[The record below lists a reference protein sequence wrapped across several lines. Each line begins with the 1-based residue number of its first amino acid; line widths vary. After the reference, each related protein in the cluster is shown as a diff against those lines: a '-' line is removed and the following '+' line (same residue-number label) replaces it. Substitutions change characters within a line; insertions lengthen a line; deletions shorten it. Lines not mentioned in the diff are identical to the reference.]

1 MKGFTVILRALLR
14 GMFRKKAGR
23 SGMTVSA
30 IVGMLIAASIIA
42 AVLSVVMGL
51 LGNAAREYGLA
62 TEVVALL
69 FAADFIITL
78 VFGVTAVM
86 SSMWSARDGE
96 FFASL
101 PVSSNAV
108 MLAKLTSA
116 YIQDGAV
123 SCILVLPPAITFGAV
138 AGMGALYYVMT
149 VLAIILVP
157 LAALLLAAIIS
168 VPLAFV
174 SGFFRN
180 RGAAAAVLLLALFTL
195 LMTAYILLVGL
206 MPATVPENTAS
217 IGEMIAAAR
226 EGMKRGLYIVYPVYC
241 LARFGCGGE
250 GLTDNAALSAVAD
263 LGIFIGSVVILAALL
278 LPITA
283 LFYRRIISRQ
293 SESAPVRHAGAKSYT
308 EKGVLAALV
317 GKERKMLLRDASF
330 AFQCLGGIVLTPII
344 SIMMFVIASTN
355 IGDIAGAEDLVF
367 IAMWQA
373 ATAVSVV
380 MIAAS
385 GMTALTSVT
394 REGQTFVYSKTI
406 PVPYSVQLS
415 AKRIIA
421 LVPALCSS
429 VVTTAGMAIAGG
441 IALGKADAL
450 AVISTLL
457 ILSASS
463 LLSTEAF
470 ILRDLSSPRL
480 DWVTPRE
487 AVKNNIR
494 LVAPVLT
501 ASLVSAV
508 IAAIII
514 AGGIALYFVGTGN
527 FSVPIVTLPVA
538 AVEACLFFPVHARL
552 RLRADKLYE
561 RLSV

>member
-1 MKGFTVILRALLR
+1 
-14 GMFRKKAGR
+14 
-23 SGMTVSA
+23 
-30 IVGMLIAASIIA
+30 
-42 AVLSVVMGL
+42 
-51 LGNAAREYGLA
+51 
-62 TEVVALL
+62 
-69 FAADFIITL
+69 
-78 VFGVTAVM
+78 
-86 SSMWSARDGE
+86 
-96 FFASL
+96 
-101 PVSSNAV
+101 
-108 MLAKLTSA
+108 
-116 YIQDGAV
+116 
-123 SCILVLPPAITFGAV
+123 
-138 AGMGALYYVMT
+138 
-149 VLAIILVP
+149 
-157 LAALLLAAIIS
+157 
-168 VPLAFV
+168 
-174 SGFFRN
+174 
-180 RGAAAAVLLLALFTL
+180 
-195 LMTAYILLVGL
+195 
-206 MPATVPENTAS
+206 
-217 IGEMIAAAR
+217 
-226 EGMKRGLYIVYPVYC
+226 
-241 LARFGCGGE
+241 
-250 GLTDNAALSAVAD
+250 
-263 LGIFIGSVVILAALL
+263 
-278 LPITA
+278 
-283 LFYRRIISRQ
+283 
-293 SESAPVRHAGAKSYT
+293 
-308 EKGVLAALV
+308 
-317 GKERKMLLRDASF
+317 
-330 AFQCLGGIVLTPII
+330 
-344 SIMMFVIASTN
+344 MMFVIASTN

>member
-23 SGMTVSA
+23 SGNPMSA
-30 IVGMLIAASIIA
+30 VVVMLIAALLIA

-51 LGNAAREYGLA
+51 VGSSAREYGFT

-116 YIQDGAV
+116 YFQDGAI

-138 AGMGALYYVMT
+138 TGMGGAYYVMT
-149 VLAIILVP
+149 VLAVVLVP

-180 RGAAAAVLLLALFTL
+180 RGAAAAVLLLALFAL
-195 LMTAYILLVGL
+195 LMTAYILLVEL
-206 MPATVPENTAS
+206 IPVRVSESTAS
-217 IGEMIAAAR
+217 VGEMIAAAR
-226 EGMKRGLYIVYPVYC
+226 EGMKRGLYIVYPLYC

-250 GLTDNAALSAVAD
+250 GFSDNAALSAAAD
-263 LGIFIGSVVILAALL
+263 LGIFIGSVALLAALL
-278 LPITA
+278 LPVTA

-293 SESAPVRHAGAKSYT
+293 SESAPVRRAGAKGYS
-308 EKGVLAALV
+308 EKSVLAALV
-317 GKERKMLLRDASF
+317 GKESKMLLRDASF
-330 AFQCLGGIVLTPII
+330 AFQCLGGVVIAPVI
-344 SIMMFVIASTN
+344 SIIMLVVSSMNMGDAS
-355 IGDIAGAEDLVF
+355 GAEDLVF

-373 ATAVSVV
+373 ATAVSVI
-380 MIAAS
+380 MIAAT

-394 REGQTFVYSKTI
+394 REGQTFVYSKII

-415 AKRIIA
+415 AKRITA

-441 IALGKADAL
+441 IVFGKADAL

-457 ILSASS
+457 ILAASS
-463 LLSTEAF
+463 LLSTEVF
-470 ILRDLSSPRL
+470 ILRDLSSPKL
-480 DWVTPRE
+480 DWVTARE

-494 LVAPVLT
+494 LVAPVLL
-501 ASLVSAV
+501 ASLISAV

-514 AGGIALYFVGTGN
+514 VGSIALYFVGTDT
-527 FSVPIVTLPVA
+527 FSIPIVTLPVA
-538 AVEACLFFPVHARL
+538 AVEACLFFPVHGRL
-552 RLRADKLYE
+552 LLRADKLYE